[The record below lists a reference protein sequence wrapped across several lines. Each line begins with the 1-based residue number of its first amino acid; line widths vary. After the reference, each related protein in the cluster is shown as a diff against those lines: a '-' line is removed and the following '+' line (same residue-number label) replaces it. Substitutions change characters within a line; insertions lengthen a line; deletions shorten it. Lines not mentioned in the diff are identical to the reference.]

1 METAKDAPD
10 PAWHEAV
17 LRLIDDPSPVV
28 RQGLLG
34 LFTDIGAPAA
44 SFLREIAQSPNRA
57 LSSNA
62 TWYLQEL
69 KFTDPVAEFRGFI
82 RSLNYELETGAL
94 LLART
99 VTPLLD
105 TGGCCSALD
114 AIAKRCRELSLEP
127 SSARDKCRLI
137 NRVLFHEW
145 GFRGNTERFVDPL
158 DSLLDRVIE
167 RRKGSPLSLSIV
179 YLLVAERLDFRLEPI
194 GLPGYFMVGCAADDL
209 PFFVDPFD
217 QGLMRDRD
225 ELNALLHDRRVALST
240 PDLSPVPVR
249 EVLCHI
255 CRTLVNGYASA
266 GDPDRAR
273 LFAGFIEEFEAAYA
287 RNAM

>member
-1 METAKDAPD
+1 MGEQAEASAERLSRQLETMVAELQRLA
-10 PAWHEAV
+10 EAS
-17 LRLIDDPSPVV
+17 RAT
-28 RQGLLG
+28 GTEALG
-34 LFTDIGAPAA
+34 
-44 SFLREIAQSPNRA
+44 A
-57 LSSNA
+57 LSDKVGASA
-62 TWYLQEL
+62 AVFE
-69 KFTDPVAEFRGFI
+69 AMAGRI
-82 RSLNYELETGAL
+82 SAL
-94 LLART
+94 LDDAAAIVEWVRA
-99 VTPLLD
+99 
-105 TGGCCSALD
+105 TGL
-114 AIAKRCRELSLEP
+114 R
-127 SSARDKCRLI
+127 
-137 NRVLFHEW
+137 
-145 GFRGNTERFVDPL
+145 RFVDPL